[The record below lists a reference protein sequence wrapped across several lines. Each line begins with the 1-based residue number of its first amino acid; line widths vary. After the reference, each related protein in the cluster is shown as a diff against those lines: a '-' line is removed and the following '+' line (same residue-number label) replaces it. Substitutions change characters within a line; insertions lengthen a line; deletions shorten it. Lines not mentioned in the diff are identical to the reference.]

1 MDFLV
6 RIEVSLPPTL
16 DERERA
22 ALLRRET
29 ERGRALLESGLLR
42 QIWRIPG
49 RLANVAIW
57 SAPTAD
63 DLHEALTRL
72 TVWRYAE
79 DSVTPLPTHP
89 LNADPGGPPS

>member
-63 DLHEALTRL
+63 DLHEALTSL
-72 TVWRYAE
+72 PVWRYAE
-79 DSVTPLPTHP
+79 VSVTALATHP